1 MKKLICAMLC
11 LIMVWIATASFAAVS
26 YTLPEKMQ
34 KQLDI
39 GSGLKG
45 SVTLHTAG
53 NDPAIL
59 ALQPFQDVE
68 LQFRGLRSGDEV
80 HYYIY
85 QAGENET
92 QIGLTELYQTGE
104 MVFLRSNML
113 PEEVFRLPAIIQLID
128 VLRQPEGGN
137 PSFASALYRWTQL
150 TGEEQGGLLDPV
162 VAHLSADLELWVA
175 QFANVSEVYLLEN
188 GTSALDL
195 TYDIPMAD
203 LKKQIVQTMKTL
215 LDSAEGQALLNKV
228 LNEEQRQI
236 YANQNLDYFYEE
248 ALSALDNNY
257 DLQYTRTVSTL
268 GDTLSSTLELPL
280 DEKQM
285 QFQSLL
291 IEEKGGLSYY
301 TLRSEEQMITLILG
315 SGIDWKEISSI
326 SAWILIRPNPNSD
339 DLDNPEYHAY
349 RLDGSHRVIISSDEE
364 ARDHQRSE
372 WKLNLERDV
381 SRLPDGEDAALYPE
395 EEPMSLDVQLHYFSK
410 YSQSS
415 PTTLEF
421 DITFHKKDFDLN
433 AQGQMKTA
441 SPWVFTPFSTEGAV
455 DMISLS
461 ADELNLKLA
470 EFLAASGEQLIP
482 AEIPE
487 APTSEET
494 QGSEDAAAQTQDEA
508 VEEPVEELEEAVEEE
523 KETASEEEEVT
534 EETAE
539 DASPAVEIT
548 MEEVEMEEVDEEMEA
563 EETATEE
570 TASPNATEAP
580 SVQVIVTTTRS
591 N

>member
-1 MKKLICAMLC
+1 
-11 LIMVWIATASFAAVS
+11 
-26 YTLPEKMQ
+26 
-34 KQLDI
+34 
-39 GSGLKG
+39 
-45 SVTLHTAG
+45 
-53 NDPAIL
+53 
-59 ALQPFQDVE
+59 
-68 LQFRGLRSGDEV
+68 
-80 HYYIY
+80 
-85 QAGENET
+85 
-92 QIGLTELYQTGE
+92 
-104 MVFLRSNML
+104 ML
-113 PEEVFRLPAIIQLID
+113 PEEVFRLPAFIQLID
-128 VLRQPEGGN
+128 VLRHPEGGN

-150 TGEEQGGLLDPV
+150 TGEEQGALLDPV
-162 VAHLSADLELWVA
+162 VAHLSDDLELWVA

-215 LDSAEGQALLNKV
+215 LDSAEGQELLKNLLND
-228 LNEEQRQI
+228 EQRQI
-236 YANQNLDYFYEE
+236 YANQDLDYFYEE

-268 GDTLSSTLELPL
+268 GDTLSSMLELPL
-280 DEKQM
+280 DEKRM

-301 TLRSEEQMITLILG
+301 TLCSEEQLITLILG
-315 SGIDWKEISSI
+315 SGIDWKEISSV

-339 DLDNPEYHAY
+339 DLENPEYHAY
-349 RLDGSHRVIISSDEE
+349 RLDGSHRIAISSDEE

-372 WKLNLERDV
+372 WKLSLERDV
-381 SRLPDGEDAALYPE
+381 SRLPEGEDAALYPE

-421 DITFHKKDFDLN
+421 DITFHKKEFDLN

-441 SPWVFTPFSTEGAV
+441 SPWIFTPFSTEGAV
-455 DMISLS
+455 DLTSLS

-482 AEIPE
+482 AEASEIPN
-487 APTSEET
+487 SEESQDSENADT
-494 QGSEDAAAQTQDEA
+494 QKLDES
-508 VEEPVEELEEAVEEE
+508 VIEAEEE
-523 KETASEEEEVT
+523 KKTVT

-539 DASPAVEIT
+539 VDTPAVEIT
-548 MEEVEMEEVDEEMEA
+548 MEEVEMEDADEETEA
-563 EETATEE
+563 AE
-570 TASPNATEAP
+570 TASPSVTETP
-580 SVQVIVTTTRS
+580 SAQVIVTTTRS